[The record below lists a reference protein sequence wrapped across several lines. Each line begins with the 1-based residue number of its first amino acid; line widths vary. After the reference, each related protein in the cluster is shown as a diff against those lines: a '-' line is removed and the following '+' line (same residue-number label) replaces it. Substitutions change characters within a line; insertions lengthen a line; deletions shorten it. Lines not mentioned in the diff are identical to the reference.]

1 MEGTQYNKKKEHM
14 ENMGDLRR
22 SKAELTR
29 KDEAPGSL
37 YSPPGREDTEQGAF
51 KWEML
56 RVLSP

>member
-1 MEGTQYNKKKEHM
+1 M
-14 ENMGDLRR
+14 ENMGDLRC